1 MKTVLN
7 HLKLSLKNKQ
17 CFMCKYFK
25 GDLSG
30 KGGALDV
37 PEKCTLLKV
46 SYPFNWVDYYAKYKY
61 PRECLSVCEGKH
73 FKAGGECMKI
83 YNRVKQ
89 EI

>member
-7 HLKLSLKNKQ
+7 HLSLSLKNKQ
-17 CFMCKYFK
+17 CFMCKHFK

-46 SYPFNWVDYYAKYKY
+46 SKPFNWVEYYANYKY
-61 PRECLSVCEGKH
+61 PRECLSICEGNH

-83 YNRVKQ
+83 YNRVK
-89 EI
+89 EEV